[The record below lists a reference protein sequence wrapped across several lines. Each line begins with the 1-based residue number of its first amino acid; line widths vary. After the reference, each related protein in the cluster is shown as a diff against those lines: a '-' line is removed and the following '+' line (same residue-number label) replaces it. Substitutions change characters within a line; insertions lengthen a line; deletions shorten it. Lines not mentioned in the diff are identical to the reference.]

1 MSNPTPPVAVLVV
14 HSVTD
19 YATWK
24 SVFDKHQ
31 SAREA
36 ASALGHDVLRA
47 ENDPNRIYVY
57 VPGSNAEKLK
67 GFVDSPDLRDIM
79 QKAGVTSPPTIT
91 FMKPIADNTLNDT
104 SLASMVITH
113 DVKDY
118 AQWKTAYDAFA
129 KTRKEKGIVGD
140 AVNQVLGK
148 PNSVV
153 VYHQARDFKTLR
165 ALLNSAELKGAME
178 RAGVTSAPDVQFVQS
193 LDTAEY

>member
-1 MSNPTPPVAVLVV
+1 MSNPLPPVAVLAV
-14 HSVTD
+14 HTVTD
-19 YATWK
+19 YAKWK
-24 SVFDKHQ
+24 KVFDKHQ
-31 SAREA
+31 PARKA

-47 ENDPNRIYVY
+47 ENDPNRVYIY

-67 GFVDSPDLRDIM
+67 GFVDSAELRNIM
-79 QKAGVTSPPTIT
+79 QEAGVASPPSFT
-91 FMKPIADNTLNDT
+91 FMKPIEDHTMNDT
-104 SLASMVITH
+104 SLASMVVTH

-148 PNSVV
+148 PNTVV

-165 ALLNSAELKGAME
+165 ALLNSEELKSAME